1 MNNLKRLFM
10 ELGYS
15 QKEVS
20 EYTGINVSR
29 INRICNSNKDALD
42 LLTAREWLVIKNHLG
57 IEL

>member
-29 INRICNSNKDALD
+29 INRICNSSKDALD
-42 LLTAREWLVIKNHLG
+42 LLTAREWITIKNQIG